1 MLRDV
6 TCGELRAKDSGKS
19 VTLAGWVRKIR
30 DHGEI
35 IFIDL
40 WDRYGITQV
49 VFSPDNPEL
58 REKAKKLGLE
68 WVIRVKG
75 KVEKRPEEMI
85 NSEIETGEIEL
96 LAEEFEI
103 LNKSK
108 VPPFVVKEDL
118 TAEWE
123 LRLKYRYLDTRR
135 DDILRS
141 FILRHNLTQKTR
153 EYLNSKGFLEL
164 ETPILAKSTPEGARD
179 FYVPSRMQP
188 GSFYSLA
195 QSPQLYKQI
204 LMVAG
209 YDRYYQFARCFRD
222 EDMRGDRQLEFTQ
235 IDIEMAFPECEDI
248 YELGEGL
255 MCYIVEKTLGER
267 PITPFPRIPYK
278 ESIEKYGTDKP
289 DIRNQLVIKDYTN
302 VAKSG
307 EYGIFIRNEVTKG
320 IKIKRLFSRK
330 ELNELEVFMKNAGAK
345 GLLYIM
351 NERGKFR
358 TPISKYFEDLEDFGV
373 SRGET
378 LFLISGKKNEVLEFL
393 SALRIKLGKRYNLQ
407 SDDWRF
413 LWVTNFP
420 IFEWSDEDEM
430 WTPSHH
436 IFTQPD
442 GDLDN
447 IEKDP
452 GSVIGKLYDLVL
464 NGVELGSGSIRNHNP
479 EVQKRLFRV
488 IGITDKEAEDRFGFL
503 LKALSYGAPPHGGIA
518 LGFDRICM
526 LLAGLDSIAEVITF
540 PKTLTGLGLME
551 GSPSA
556 ISSKD
561 LKELKIDIKKNE

>member
-6 TCGELRAKDSGKS
+6 TCGELRAKDSGKN

-49 VFSPDNPEL
+49 VFSPDNSEL

-75 KVEKRPEEMI
+75 KVEKRPKEMV
-85 NSEIETGEIEL
+85 NPEIETGEIEL
-96 LAEEFEI
+96 LVEEFEI

-123 LRLKYRYLDTRR
+123 LRLKYRYLDMRR
-135 DDILRS
+135 NTVMNG
-141 FILRHNLTQKTR
+141 FILRHKLIQKVR
-153 EYLNSKGFLEL
+153 EYLTIKGFLEL

-179 FYVPSRMQP
+179 FYVPSRLQP
-188 GSFYSLA
+188 GNFYSLA

-222 EDMRGDRQLEFTQ
+222 EDMRGDRQLEHTQ
-235 IDIEMAFPECEDI
+235 IDIEMAYAECEDI

-267 PITPFPRIPYK
+267 PSTPFPRMPYK

-289 DIRNQLVIKDYTN
+289 DLRNPLVIKDYTDI
-302 VAKSG
+302 AKSG
-307 EYGIFIRNEVTKG
+307 EYGIFIKNEVTEG

-330 ELNELEVFMKNAGAK
+330 ELNELEEFMKNAGAK

-351 NERGKFR
+351 NERGNFR
-358 TPISKYFEDLEDFGV
+358 TPIAKYFENLEDFGV
-373 SRGET
+373 SREET
-378 LFLISGKKNEVLEFL
+378 LFLISGKKKEVLEFL

-407 SDDWRF
+407 SEDWRF

-420 IFEWSDEDEM
+420 IFEWNDEDEI

-447 IEKDP
+447 IEKNP

-464 NGVELGSGSIRNHNP
+464 NGVELGSGSIRNHDP

-488 IGITDKEAEDRFGFL
+488 IGISDKEAEERFGFL

-551 GSPSA
+551 GSPSP
-556 ISSKD
+556 ISSED

>member
-1 MLRDV
+1 VLRDV
-6 TCGELRAKDSGKS
+6 TCGELRAKDSGKN

-49 VFSPDNPEL
+49 VFSPDNSEL

-75 KVEKRPEEMI
+75 KVEKRPKEMV
-85 NSEIETGEIEL
+85 NPEIETGEIEL
-96 LAEEFEI
+96 LVEEFEI

-123 LRLKYRYLDTRR
+123 LRLKYRYLDMRR
-135 DDILRS
+135 NTVMNG
-141 FILRHNLTQKTR
+141 FILRHKLIQKVR
-153 EYLNSKGFLEL
+153 EYLTIKGFLEL

-179 FYVPSRMQP
+179 FYVPSRLQP
-188 GSFYSLA
+188 GNFYSLA

-222 EDMRGDRQLEFTQ
+222 EDMRGDRQLEHTQ
-235 IDIEMAFPECEDI
+235 IDIEMAYAECEDI

-267 PITPFPRIPYK
+267 PSTPFPRMPYK

-289 DIRNQLVIKDYTN
+289 DLRNPLVIKDYTDI
-302 VAKSG
+302 AKSG
-307 EYGIFIRNEVTKG
+307 EYGIFIKNEVTEG

-330 ELNELEVFMKNAGAK
+330 ELNELEEFMKNAGAK

-351 NERGKFR
+351 NERGNFR
-358 TPISKYFEDLEDFGV
+358 TPIAKYFENLEDFGV
-373 SRGET
+373 SREET
-378 LFLISGKKNEVLEFL
+378 LFLISGKKKEVLEFL

-407 SDDWRF
+407 SEDWRF

-420 IFEWSDEDEM
+420 IFEWNDEDEI

-447 IEKDP
+447 IEKNP

-464 NGVELGSGSIRNHNP
+464 NGVELGSGSIRNHDP

-488 IGITDKEAEDRFGFL
+488 IGISDKEAEERFGFL

-551 GSPSA
+551 GSPSP
-556 ISSKD
+556 ISSED